1 MGGAIGNIVSGVGDA
16 IGGAVQGVSDLVHD
30 VGESP
35 IVQTAL
41 PIVASAVGGPL
52 AGAATSAALSLDA
65 GKSPEQAL
73 TNAAVNYAA
82 SSLANS
88 LGGAS
93 GGDGLTSM
101 EAGVDWGTPDFAS
114 MNPSDLASIEAGIDW
129 GTPDLSAIDKSS
141 LANAFSTGG
150 NAVADWV
157 VKNPLSAASL
167 GLAAAKAFTPTNL
180 NGVTYTP
187 VNWNYLAPQL
197 NPNQSALIPS
207 TYAMPQTQQQTY
219 QRDIQL
225 SQNQLMDP
233 TVLAAQRILN
243 KPGQYRAPAYQPL
256 VSPSNLQANPATV
269 AGSGSGKG
277 GLSGLQS
284 QAQSAANSVSN
295 IASGIESGLANLFK
309 MF

>member
-41 PIVASAVGGPL
+41 PIVAGAVGGPL

-88 LGGAS
+88 FGG
-93 GGDGLTSM
+93 GGDLTSM

-114 MNPSDLASIEAGIDW
+114 MNAGDLASIEAGIDW
-129 GTPDLSAIDKSS
+129 GSPDLSAIEKSS

-167 GLAAAKAFTPTNL
+167 GLATAKAFTPTNL

-225 SQNQLMDP
+225 SPNQLMDP

-256 VSPSNLQANPATV
+256 VSPSNFQATPATV

-277 GLSGLQS
+277 GLNNVQS
-284 QAQSAANSVSN
+284 VAQYLPND
-295 IASGIESGLANLFK
+295 LLK
-309 MF
+309 ML